1 MEGNDRS
8 CRIHVYFLYSKLI
21 IGRLSSNVMSHR
33 AAITADRSLVGVHTG
48 GYRDLLRALI
58 VLLALSVKSIEDG
71 QVRQIELYCVA
82 IVYEV
87 ADRIRALSF
96 ITGLLER

>member
-1 MEGNDRS
+1 MEGYDRS
-8 CRIHVYFLYSKLI
+8 CRIHVYFLYSEQI
-21 IGRLSSNVMSHR
+21 IGRLSSNIMSHR
-33 AAITADRSLVGVHTG
+33 AAVTSDRSLVGVHAG

-58 VLLALSVKSIEDG
+58 VLLALPVKSIEDG
-71 QVRQIELYCVA
+71 QVRQVELYCVA

-96 ITGLLER
+96 ISSLLER